1 MNIDL
6 SKLRELREK
15 AGLTRRDLADKI
27 DCREHTI
34 IRWENGENK
43 KPLSPITISKR
54 IRKVLFGNVNEIK
67 NTFKYSGLYFYCLNN
82 LLYIRFIIGRCKIIK
97 IR

>member
-27 DCREHTI
+27 SCREHTI
-34 IRWENGENK
+34 VRWENEENK
-43 KPLSPITISKR
+43 KPLSPY
-54 IRKVLFGNVNEIK
+54 RKELEKF
-67 NTFKYSGLYFYCLNN
+67 YSEMLM
-82 LLYIRFIIGRCKIIK
+82 K
-97 IR
+97 

>member
-6 SKLRELREK
+6 SKLRELREN

-27 DCREHTI
+27 DCQEHTI

-43 KPLSPITISKR
+43 KTLSPY
-54 IRKVLFGNVNEIK
+54 RKELEK
-67 NTFKYSGLYFYCLNN
+67 FYTEALM
-82 LLYIRFIIGRCKIIK
+82 K
-97 IR
+97 

>member
-27 DCREHTI
+27 GCREHTI

-43 KPLSPITISKR
+43 KPLSPY
-54 IRKVLFGNVNEIK
+54 RKELEKFYEEMLIK
-67 NTFKYSGLYFYCLNN
+67 
-82 LLYIRFIIGRCKIIK
+82 
-97 IR
+97 

>member
-27 DCREHTI
+27 GCREHTI
-34 IRWENGENK
+34 IKWENGENK
-43 KPLSPITISKR
+43 KTLSPN
-54 IRKVLFGNVNEIK
+54 RKELEK
-67 NTFKYSGLYFYCLNN
+67 FYTEALM
-82 LLYIRFIIGRCKIIK
+82 K
-97 IR
+97 